1 MKKILS
7 LLFLCSITTLTSALH
22 YDKNYV
28 GYNLNEN
35 PTAVDPLD
43 YTGLWK
49 DHTFQPSPQNWR
61 FPFYTLFLDR
71 FVNGDPSN
79 DDINGTVFEHDPLLV
94 TPPSRPSPKSD
105 STTPITTIKLTLL
118 CRQTQLRH
126 GGDLQGLVDSLDY
139 IQGMGIKAI
148 YIAGTIFINEPWGSD
163 GYSPLDFTLLDQ
175 HFGDIQMWRTA
186 INAIHDRGMYS
197 MLTVFHVKKV
207 KALTIHSHC

>member
-1 MKKILS
+1 MKNILS

-49 DHTFQPSPQNWR
+49 DHTFQPSPENWR

-94 TPPSRPSPKSD
+94 
-105 STTPITTIKLTLL
+105 
-118 CRQTQLRH
+118 LR
-126 GGDLQGLVDSLDY
+126 
-139 IQGMGIKAI
+139 
-148 YIAGTIFINEPWGSD
+148 
-163 GYSPLDFTLLDQ
+163 PLDQVQNPIQQ
-175 HFGDIQMWRTA
+175 HP
-186 INAIHDRGMYS
+186 
-197 MLTVFHVKKV
+197 LPP
-207 KALTIHSHC
+207 